1 MSAPAMFE
9 RLRPEIERAFR
20 DVPAFGEIGFR
31 VFFTDGEPVRLEY
44 SEGVSLKLAP
54 RADRGT
60 K

>member
-1 MSAPAMFE
+1 MFE